1 MRAMIITRPCS
12 TSPSPLAALLPHSAG
27 PYIALM
33 LIGFA
38 VGILGHLTE
47 LRWLVAAGVV
57 LIFLGAFLFPLAL
70 NLDRGQPAD
79 RSARRTRER
88 WTIR

>member
-1 MRAMIITRPCS
+1 MFH
-12 TSPSPLAALLPHSAG
+12 LALFLATLLPHSAG

-38 VGILGHLTE
+38 VGILGHLSSS
-47 LRWLVAAGVV
+47 RWLVATGIA

-70 NLDRGQPAD
+70 YLTESTPPQLKNR
-79 RSARRTRER
+79 
-88 WTIR
+88 